1 MAKKDGSNPFAAA
14 ASKRQ
19 AEQDALKQGLA
30 QDAAA
35 GAAQEDSP
43 CFRASCSAC
52 RLLAAAAKGLLPSF
66 LAISIL
72 LSRSGPCAH
81 REGRRTT
88 D

>member
-35 GAAQEDSP
+35 GAAQEDS
-43 CFRASCSAC
+43 SADEA
-52 RLLAAAAKGLLPSF
+52 RTKLTLALSAGDKFKLKTAAAKRGITVAKLVHEWIMTL
-66 LAISIL
+66 
-72 LSRSGPCAH
+72 
-81 REGRRTT
+81 

>member
-1 MAKKDGSNPFAAA
+1 MAKKDSNPFAAA

-35 GAAQEDSP
+35 GTEPADGGSDEA
-43 CFRASCSAC
+43 RVKLTLALSAGDKFK
-52 RLLAAAAKGLLPSF
+52 LKTAAAKRGITVARLVHEWIETL
-66 LAISIL
+66 
-72 LSRSGPCAH
+72 
-81 REGRRTT
+81 

>member
-1 MAKKDGSNPFAAA
+1 MARKDNGNPFAKA

-35 GAAQEDSP
+35 GAAQEDGGADEA
-43 CFRASCSAC
+43 RVKLTLALSAGDKFK
-52 RLLAAAAKGLLPSF
+52 LKTAAARRGVTVAKLVHEWIEML
-66 LAISIL
+66 
-72 LSRSGPCAH
+72 
-81 REGRRTT
+81 

>member
-1 MAKKDGSNPFAAA
+1 MAKKDNGNPFAAA

-35 GAAQEDSP
+35 GTAQEDGGADGARTKLTLALSVEDK
-43 CFRASCSAC
+43 FR
-52 RLLAAAAKGLLPSF
+52 LKTAAARRGITVAKLVHEWIETL
-66 LAISIL
+66 
-72 LSRSGPCAH
+72 
-81 REGRRTT
+81 